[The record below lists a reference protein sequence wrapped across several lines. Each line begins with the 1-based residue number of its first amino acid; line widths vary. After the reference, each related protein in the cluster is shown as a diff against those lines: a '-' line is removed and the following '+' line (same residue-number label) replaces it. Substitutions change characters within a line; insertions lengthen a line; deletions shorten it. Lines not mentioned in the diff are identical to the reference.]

1 MVVDLIAAMKHIII
15 SLVVYLSMVFAA
27 LTVSAQTSLTSLDGG
42 KKDIED
48 QNGKVVVLAFG
59 ASWLPLS
66 GKQAEY
72 ANSIAKKYAGKN
84 VAVFFVMTDSNAPR
98 SKNFA
103 SNEALLKFASA
114 NKVAVPV
121 LRDPDGSSTFEK
133 FGVDQVPSFVI
144 LDKNG
149 RKVEVFGGIDP
160 KWDITVPIS
169 RTIDRLL

>member
-1 MVVDLIAAMKHIII
+1 MVFDLIAAMKHIII

-84 VAVFFVMTDSNAPR
+84 VAVFFVMTDSNAP
-98 SKNFA
+98 
-103 SNEALLKFASA
+103 
-114 NKVAVPV
+114 
-121 LRDPDGSSTFEK
+121 
-133 FGVDQVPSFVI
+133 
-144 LDKNG
+144 
-149 RKVEVFGGIDP
+149 
-160 KWDITVPIS
+160 
-169 RTIDRLL
+169 